1 MLVAEAQPLQKRK
14 AETRS
19 SGISKPGSRMILNQ
33 LLNPNL
39 ASEPDTL
46 DAIANALYE
55 MALDADLEGKPYLQS
70 YPHLLGY
77 LDGKSNITEKEV
89 VRLAHMAYGWM
100 PRILRVSSEKLPSLV
115 DTLMRARCSGYK
127 LTTADWQ
134 NAKATINNSFVGA
147 SKLLHFAMPEKVAI
161 WDSRICT
168 AITGRYRYSD
178 INNLQNVMSYQANL
192 QLLLLL
198 PASKELNEV
207 INEKLG
213 YRVSCIRAME
223 LAVFEGGETL

>member
-1 MLVAEAQPLQKRK
+1 
-14 AETRS
+14 
-19 SGISKPGSRMILNQ
+19 MILNQ

-39 ASEPDTL
+39 ESDTL

-55 MALDADLEGKPYLQS
+55 MALAADLEGKPYLQS

-77 LDGKSNITEKEV
+77 LDGKSHITEKEV

-100 PRILRVSSEKLPSLV
+100 PRILRINSEELPGLV
-115 DTLMRARCSGYK
+115 ATLKRASCPDYQ
-127 LTTADWQ
+127 LTGADWG
-134 NAKATINNSFVGA
+134 NAKAAINNSFVGA

-178 INNLQNVMSYQANL
+178 INNLQNVISYQANL
-192 QLLLLL
+192 QLLALL
-198 PASKELNEV
+198 PASQSLNEV

-213 YRVSCIRAME
+213 YRVSSIRAME
-223 LAVFEGGETL
+223 LAVFEGVN